1 MQFQVTYRLTHPEY
15 LPTLS
20 QTTLS
25 AQTHQQLDVTLTR
38 FWRVG
43 EEKFDTIDTGG
54 FYEQIS
60 TDLYKRI
67 QATSSS
73 PMCAPAEKTRRK

>member
-1 MQFQVTYRLTHPEY
+1 VAMEVEEHEI
-15 LPTLS
+15 
-20 QTTLS
+20 
-25 AQTHQQLDVTLTR
+25 AQGVVVVVMVDVTLTR

-43 EEKFDTIDTGG
+43 EEKFDTIETGG

-73 PMCAPAEKTRRK
+73 LI